1 MQQRC
6 HIRIVILYDTVP
18 RWVRK
23 IFDVISTLMIVVFV
37 SGLIFGSFKQVFVVK
52 FYRWEMFGTAF
63 DPPIPA
69 TIQPMILIMLTLVAL
84 QSVANLIAD
93 WNLEEDFSKTDE
105 IDQEEID
112 AIKRSVGVE

>member
-6 HIRIVILYDTVP
+6 HIRIVILYDAVP

-52 FYRWEMFGTAF
+52 FYRWEMFGTALIPNSSNHSADDF
-63 DPPIPA
+63 DRSDIGRFA
-69 TIQPMILIMLTLVAL
+69 IFGKL
-84 QSVANLIAD
+84 D
-93 WNLEEDFSKTDE
+93 RRLEP
-105 IDQEEID
+105 
-112 AIKRSVGVE
+112 RRRLW

>member
-1 MQQRC
+1 
-6 HIRIVILYDTVP
+6 
-18 RWVRK
+18 
-23 IFDVISTLMIVVFV
+23 
-37 SGLIFGSFKQVFVVK
+37 
-52 FYRWEMFGTAF
+52 
-63 DPPIPA
+63 
-69 TIQPMILIMLTLVAL
+69 MILIVLTLVAL